1 MNRRSRLSVLAFYF
15 ALFLMSTSPV
25 CAATVLFD
33 QGHGQMFTIDAEGPL
48 QLSQLASLFQKT
60 GSKVRASDTP
70 LTPDQLSGV
79 DVLVCSGPFR
89 PFTQEEIETVL
100 SFVERGGRLLLM
112 LHIAPPAG
120 DLLHALGLDFANG
133 VVREQD
139 QIIDNN
145 PLDFYVSDLTGHPV
159 TEGLERFAI
168 YGSWVLRVDTATAEV
183 LAYTGPRAWV
193 DLNRD
198 EKLGVEDAVQ
208 PFAVA
213 VVGTRGKGS
222 FLVFGD
228 DAVFQNRFLVKE
240 NLTLAKKMVDWVL
253 RP

>member
-1 MNRRSRLSVLAFYF
+1 MNKRAYLSLLACCV
-15 ALFLMSTSPV
+15 ALLLTCPSPV
-25 CAATVLFD
+25 FAAKVLFD

-48 QLSQLASLFQKT
+48 QLSQLAALFAQA
-60 GSKVRASDTP
+60 GAEVRAAESPFTP
-70 LTPDQLSGV
+70 EQLVGV

-89 PFTQEEIETVL
+89 PYAPEELETML
-100 SFVERGGRLLLM
+100 SFVESGGRLLLM

-139 QIIDNN
+139 QIIDDN
-145 PLDFYVSDLTGHPV
+145 PLDFYVSDLAAHPL
-159 TEGLERFAI
+159 TAGLDRFAL
-168 YGSWVLRVDTATAEV
+168 YGSWVLRALTDSATV
-183 LAYTGPRAWV
+183 LARTGPRAWV

-198 EKLGVEDAVQ
+198 EKLGPDDAIQ

-213 VVGTRGKGS
+213 VVGGRGQGS

-240 NLTLAKKMVDWVL
+240 NLTLARNVVDWSL
-253 RP
+253 KR